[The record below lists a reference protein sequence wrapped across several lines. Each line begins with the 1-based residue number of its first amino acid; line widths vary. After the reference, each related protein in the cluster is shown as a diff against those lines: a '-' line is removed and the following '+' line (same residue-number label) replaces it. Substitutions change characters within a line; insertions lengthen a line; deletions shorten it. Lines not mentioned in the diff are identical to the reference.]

1 MIFPV
6 DVTTK
11 WGLKYLSG
19 ICITDLAQLTCRTSL
34 KGRIIV
40 LQITWHYPLS
50 FCFILN
56 LRQFGKIL
64 KFVVRESTA
73 TITDSY
79 FGAIKLKWCKRQRV
93 RSCEKY
99 AVHVNRI
106 QILALQRR
114 IHKGEF
120 TGRELSSNPARGWI
134 YTRGTRKE
142 RCWGRG
148 WRARGIAIGG
158 HSSIRGINTLELMKA
173 PREQQA
179 SGRNVNRDRPA
190 SDPFSCT
197 ANSQGPH
204 LSPSLAPFT
213 LLCCPLHIRTRS

>member
-1 MIFPV
+1 M
-6 DVTTK
+6 
-11 WGLKYLSG
+11 
-19 ICITDLAQLTCRTSL
+19 R
-34 KGRIIV
+34 
-40 LQITWHYPLS
+40 
-50 FCFILN
+50 
-56 LRQFGKIL
+56 
-64 KFVVRESTA
+64 
-73 TITDSY
+73 
-79 FGAIKLKWCKRQRV
+79 GAKRV
-93 RSCEKY
+93 RRCEKY

-106 QILALQRR
+106 QILALQKR

-197 ANSQGPH
+197 ANSQGPAPLT
-204 LSPSLAPFT
+204 LSRTLYSAMLPVAHSNAFLTPCLAPPILSCHPQQYHMCVCVHSHVYFYLFFREFFT
-213 LLCCPLHIRTRS
+213 V